1 MRAKRSSAETRPN
14 ELSEHRRLVLWQE
27 CNHTTGAAPHRLLVV
42 IKRVRVR
49 PSAQYVCQSA
59 LHMCEAAGG
68 SDRVRKYT
76 DRTHSYAF
84 ASTQE
89 SEDNANCT
97 STEVGCERTTGGMH
111 CSAVRLVIPQSWP
124 VAHREGTRI
133 LSK

>member
-68 SDRVRKYT
+68 SDRIRKYT
-76 DRTHSYAF
+76 DRTHFYAF

-89 SEDNANCT
+89 SEDNAT
-97 STEVGCERTTGGMH
+97 IQIARQPKSVARG
-111 CSAVRLVIPQSWP
+111 RLVACTAQLFGW
-124 VAHREGTRI
+124 
-133 LSK
+133 